1 MKIDTV
7 TDDLPFLSFFHLRA
21 ARVCQKM
28 MGLFNG
34 QERTITYLR
43 DLLDKAG
50 WKLISIHC
58 DKPSARSYQKA
69 IAIPI

>member
-1 MKIDTV
+1 
-7 TDDLPFLSFFHLRA
+7 
-21 ARVCQKM
+21 M

-43 DLLDKAG
+43 DLLDKGG
-50 WKLISIHC
+50 WKLISVRC